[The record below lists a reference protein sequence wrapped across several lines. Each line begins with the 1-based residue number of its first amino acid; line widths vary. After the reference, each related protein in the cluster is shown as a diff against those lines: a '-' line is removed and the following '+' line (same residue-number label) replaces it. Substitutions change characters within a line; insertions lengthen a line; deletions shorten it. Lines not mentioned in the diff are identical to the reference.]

1 MVGRIS
7 RWSRMA
13 HHLVRT
19 DIDTDRGSTGDFGT
33 LGLGWC
39 VPQACLTRSRL
50 TQLFRVIVNQF
61 SSPMG
66 PEQEVMTMAKRLL
79 AALLILQARFAV
91 SLHYSPGQRRDIEL
105 IEPGH
110 GGPKRYG
117 VLLQT

>member
-1 MVGRIS
+1 
-7 RWSRMA
+7 
-13 HHLVRT
+13 
-19 DIDTDRGSTGDFGT
+19 
-33 LGLGWC
+33 
-39 VPQACLTRSRL
+39 
-50 TQLFRVIVNQF
+50 
-61 SSPMG
+61 
-66 PEQEVMTMAKRLL
+66 MAKRLL